1 MKKKISA
8 LVLIVAMTMTIAAI
22 AHAESLVLHEAFT
35 QVFFSPGGGCT
46 NAIVKEIGQAR
57 QEILVQAYSFT
68 SVPIARA
75 LTDAFR
81 RGITVEV
88 ILDKSQRT
96 EKYSSAAFLKN
107 YGIPTYID
115 AQHPIAHNKILVI
128 DRETVVTGSFNFT
141 RQAESNAENIIILK
155 DTNLAA
161 LYAANWFGHRD
172 HSERYW

>member
-1 MKKKISA
+1 MI
-8 LVLIVAMTMTIAAI
+8 IAAL
-22 AHAESLVLHEAFT
+22 AHAESFVLHETFA
-35 QVFFSPGGGCT
+35 QAFFSPEGGCT
-46 NAIVKEIGQAR
+46 NAIVKEIGQTR

-81 RGITVEV
+81 RGIPVEV
-88 ILDKSQRT
+88 ILDKSQKT
-96 EKYSSAAFLKN
+96 EKYSSATFLKN
-107 YGIPTYID
+107 SGIPTYID

-161 LYAANWFGHRD
+161 LYAANWFGHRE
-172 HSERYW
+172 HSERY